1 MLDKLWDFLVDSAM
15 VFFVPLVCSY
25 FACNSNA
32 FLNVSC
38 NEASHIEKMAN
49 TILAPC
55 HYLLIGQQAEK
66 NAQGRWV
73 FKNRFDYETHFAL
86 KTALSSIV
94 AIPSFIAGVSVKA
107 LALCTPSGLSHHKEL
122 TSALNS
128 SWTESNREKYA
139 AYGIKLG
146 NEPEWFQPQGHKRRP
161 GDENNL
167 HHEKQALAQIGAL
180 LDAANIPWWVDCG
193 TCLGAYR
200 YGGVIPWDEDVDVA
214 VLMPD
219 FDNVKR
225 VLSQLDP
232 AEYTV
237 QDWSSREHP
246 KSYMK
251 VYVKKSRTFVDI
263 YHFKILP
270 ETKELKYVLALENA
284 FFLPEWWKIRERRF
298 VVPVAFDTVF
308 PLKKVVFDG
317 IVINVPN
324 KIESYLQRY
333 YGENLAPAKIFDPQ
347 TNKYEK
353 DLSHPYWLRTYA
365 H

>member
-1 MLDKLWDFLVDSAM
+1 
-15 VFFVPLVCSY
+15 
-25 FACNSNA
+25 
-32 FLNVSC
+32 
-38 NEASHIEKMAN
+38 
-49 TILAPC
+49 
-55 HYLLIGQQAEK
+55 
-66 NAQGRWV
+66 
-73 FKNRFDYETHFAL
+73 
-86 KTALSSIV
+86 
-94 AIPSFIAGVSVKA
+94 
-107 LALCTPSGLSHHKEL
+107 
-122 TSALNS
+122 
-128 SWTESNREKYA
+128 
-139 AYGIKLG
+139 
-146 NEPEWFQPQGHKRRP
+146 
-161 GDENNL
+161 
-167 HHEKQALAQIGAL
+167 
-180 LDAANIPWWVDCG
+180 
-193 TCLGAYR
+193 
-200 YGGVIPWDEDVDVA
+200 
-214 VLMPD
+214 MPD

-251 VYVKKSRTFVDI
+251 VYLKKSRTFVDI